1 MKQLTATA
9 SGVAATPVDRCYEH
23 LLDVERYPQWY
34 PEGAKRVEV
43 LERDREGV
51 AVAVNAVLAAVA
63 GPLRK
68 EFFVRLAVQRERPT
82 RVALARVSDDRGD
95 HEALT
100 IAWALRSL
108 APAETEITVELD
120 AMLDVPPFLPI
131 DPVAREVANGFLQAA
146 LRSL

>member
-9 SGVAATPVDRCYEH
+9 TGVAATPVDRCYEH

-34 PEGAKRVEV
+34 PDGAKRVEV
-43 LERDREGV
+43 VARDGEGV
-51 AVAVNAVLAAVA
+51 ASKVDAVLAAVA

-68 EFFVRLAVQRERPT
+68 DFAVRLAVQRERPT
-82 RVALARVSDDRGD
+82 RIALARVSDDRGD

-108 APAETEITVELD
+108 APAETEITVELV
-120 AMLDVPPFLPI
+120 ALLDVPPFLPL